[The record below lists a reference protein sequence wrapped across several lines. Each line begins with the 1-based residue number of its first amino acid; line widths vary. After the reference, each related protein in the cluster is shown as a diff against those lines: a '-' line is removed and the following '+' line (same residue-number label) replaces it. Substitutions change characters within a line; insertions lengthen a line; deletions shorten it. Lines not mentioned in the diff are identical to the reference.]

1 MFIIQIL
8 TLILTGLV
16 IDNLIPNF
24 RQERSLE
31 SDGLETEPFPPQ
43 APHPAACKAL
53 PLPLHRTHRG
63 PEGLVG
69 QEREGRILA
78 TLQCRSRIIGNFFH
92 IF

>member
-43 APHPAACKAL
+43 APHPGA
-53 PLPLHRTHRG
+53 R
-63 PEGLVG
+63 
-69 QEREGRILA
+69 
-78 TLQCRSRIIGNFFH
+78 
-92 IF
+92 